1 MIFETGPFENR
12 NYTKR
17 ADVNTLRILGCF
29 VAIMPRKDSWGENY
43 GGWIPAFAGMDV
55 TGGRCSPYNTKRHP
69 LS

>member
-29 VAIMPRKDSWGENY
+29 VAIMPRKDSWGGIMADGY
-43 GGWIPAFAGMDV
+43 
-55 TGGRCSPYNTKRHP
+55 P
-69 LS
+69 LSPGWM